1 VTPSAVRERLPRRLV
16 RAGVASPSRVLL
28 GWLLLCMLVLPGL
41 LQLSV
46 ETSTESVL
54 DKAHPAWAFYQES
67 LDLFGGDEV
76 VVVALQAREP
86 FAVEA
91 LRAVRQLS
99 DRFEGLVGVR
109 RVDSIST
116 QPVIRVDDAG
126 DLRLSA
132 ATKGLGRDP
141 TVDAERVQQ
150 IAAID
155 RILPRSLVSNDGT
168 VFAINL
174 VLERSVADS
183 YEGILG
189 EAEAALSEVRPNFE
203 AGWISGVPVFQFETS
218 QQTQRELLTFI
229 PLTLLTIGTL
239 LTVVFRS
246 LRSTL
251 FLLGSGGVGNLLMLS
266 AIGAA
271 GIPLSFTMVILP
283 PIVLALAAA
292 YGMHLLTA
300 SAGSSGAEE
309 SVDERSRAL
318 LGRLEP
324 VATPVALSGL
334 TTAIGFLATSVIE
347 IDAVRYVG
355 AFGALGVVVVVALT
369 LTALPA
375 CLTLWPLPQRDPYGF
390 PWLQTT
396 GAPWLARVARSSR
409 TATVLGWGL
418 ISLVATFG
426 IRSVEVDTD
435 ATRWFRAGTSVR
447 DDYEAIRERLSGI
460 SPMNVVIAASG
471 STSVLDIPVLTAI
484 DELSG
489 YLEAL
494 PQVGKSVSLADPL
507 RQLHDGFEGRANAG
521 LPQTRALA
529 EQYLLLLESVEQIDD
544 LVTADREHANVLLR
558 VDDNGSSHLLALG
571 ETAESWWR
579 EHGAEG
585 TSARATGVMY
595 EFGRAQDAIA
605 WGQATGLAIAFA
617 CIGLLLLAVFRVPAA
632 AGATLLP
639 NIAPLLVIY
648 GFMGFA
654 GVPLDAGTVLVG
666 SLALGIAVDDTVHLA
681 SAYYGERET
690 ASPDVALARALQR
703 VLPAVGY
710 TTVIVGVGF
719 LMLALSDFSFIRNLG
734 FLMGAVM
741 TLCLAADVLLLPA
754 LLLGRRRASSEP

>member
-271 GIPLSFTMVILP
+271 GIPLYPSCWRLP
-283 PIVLALAAA
+283 P
-292 YGMHLLTA
+292 
-300 SAGSSGAEE
+300 
-309 SVDERSRAL
+309 
-318 LGRLEP
+318 
-324 VATPVALSGL
+324 
-334 TTAIGFLATSVIE
+334 
-347 IDAVRYVG
+347 
-355 AFGALGVVVVVALT
+355 
-369 LTALPA
+369 
-375 CLTLWPLPQRDPYGF
+375 
-390 PWLQTT
+390 
-396 GAPWLARVARSSR
+396 
-409 TATVLGWGL
+409 
-418 ISLVATFG
+418 
-426 IRSVEVDTD
+426 
-435 ATRWFRAGTSVR
+435 
-447 DDYEAIRERLSGI
+447 
-460 SPMNVVIAASG
+460 PMG
-471 STSVLDIPVLTAI
+471 CT
-484 DELSG
+484 
-489 YLEAL
+489 
-494 PQVGKSVSLADPL
+494 
-507 RQLHDGFEGRANAG
+507 
-521 LPQTRALA
+521 
-529 EQYLLLLESVEQIDD
+529 
-544 LVTADREHANVLLR
+544 
-558 VDDNGSSHLLALG
+558 
-571 ETAESWWR
+571 
-579 EHGAEG
+579 
-585 TSARATGVMY
+585 
-595 EFGRAQDAIA
+595 
-605 WGQATGLAIAFA
+605 
-617 CIGLLLLAVFRVPAA
+617 C
-632 AGATLLP
+632 
-639 NIAPLLVIY
+639 
-648 GFMGFA
+648 
-654 GVPLDAGTVLVG
+654 
-666 SLALGIAVDDTVHLA
+666 
-681 SAYYGERET
+681 
-690 ASPDVALARALQR
+690 
-703 VLPAVGY
+703 
-710 TTVIVGVGF
+710 
-719 LMLALSDFSFIRNLG
+719 
-734 FLMGAVM
+734 
-741 TLCLAADVLLLPA
+741 
-754 LLLGRRRASSEP
+754 